1 MSTNNAIMESKKL
14 VRSNGLLWSPA
25 DITKTLKERII
36 SKNYRSLIY
45 KCILHDE
52 LGRAQVQW
60 TECQT
65 VEEITYEHWCREC
78 SSNENISEDNQLRA
92 LEKWLSE
99 NELVD
104 GKYRQHHNPFDYEGK
119 LPELTFLIDTEG
131 NPMLYRGNIHFI
143 YGKPGTYKSWV
154 VLSML
159 QHHDVR
165 FWDFE
170 NGMSGVLRRLQSLGV
185 DRERANYFD
194 NPQSAE
200 AVRKRVTEYVRTKPE
215 VVCIDGFSGLAGVM
229 EINPESN
236 QEVQRVF
243 NEVLVPLRNAGVTT
257 VVLDHLPKDS
267 SVDDYPIGAQT
278 KKSQSDVAYLFKQN
292 PANEGVVIYVSKD
305 RNGAISDRAE
315 AGSYPKRYGTVNL
328 VAKDESISVQISPLY
343 VARINGTDVVE
354 SEALMRKRI
363 WDYIDDNESC
373 SKSDIERNV
382 PGKTERKRKALK
394 NLVDDGYV
402 LSKTVGTSMIHSIIK
417 PLEIDWEPM
426 GRR

>member
-1 MSTNNAIMESKKL
+1 MLTETEPIIYQQLIK
-14 VRSNGLLWSPA
+14 SNGMSWLPEDLS
-25 DITKTLKERII
+25 KTLKDRIL
-36 SKNYRSLIY
+36 STGLRALTY

-52 LGRAQVQW
+52 ASRATLSWNEQADGDGYSY
-60 TECQT
+60 T
-65 VEEITYEHWCREC
+65 HWCRHC
-78 SSNENISEDNQLRA
+78 FSNEKLSVEEQLFGMS
-92 LEKWLSE
+92 KWLLE

-119 LPELTFLIDTEG
+119 LPELTFLRDTEG

-185 DRERANYFD
+185 SRERANYFD
-194 NPQSAE
+194 NPQSVE
-200 AVRKRVTEYVRTKPE
+200 AVHARVAEYVRTKPE
-215 VVCIDGFSGLAGVM
+215 IVCIDGFSGLAGVM

-243 NEVLVPLRNAGVTT
+243 NDVLVPLRNAGITT

-267 SVDDYPIGAQT
+267 AVDDYPIGAQT

-292 PANEGVVIYVSKD
+292 PANDGVVIYVSKD
-305 RNGAISDRAE
+305 RNGAITDRAE

-328 VAKDESISVQISPLY
+328 IAKDESISVLISPLY
-343 VARINGTDVVE
+343 VARINGADVVE
-354 SEALMRKRI
+354 SEALLRKRI
-363 WDYIDDNESC
+363 WDYIEDNESC
-373 SKSDIERNV
+373 SKSDVERNV

-402 LSKTVGTSMIHSIIK
+402 LSRTVGTSIIHSIIK

>member
-1 MSTNNAIMESKKL
+1 MLPEDSLSSYQQLRK
-14 VRSNGLLWSPA
+14 SNGTVWTPEAVVEILRDKLLNESSRS
-25 DITKTLKERII
+25 IT
-36 SKNYRSLIY
+36 Y
-45 KCILHDE
+45 KCIMHEEAGRAILNWDDVEDDE
-52 LGRAQVQW
+52 IYFSLFCSHCFKKERVSSEEQLIALGR
-60 TECQT
+60 
-65 VEEITYEHWCREC
+65 
-78 SSNENISEDNQLRA
+78 
-92 LEKWLSE
+92 WLSA

-119 LPELTFLIDTEG
+119 LPELTYLTDTEG
-131 NPMLYRGNIHFI
+131 NSMLYRGNIHFI

-154 VLSML
+154 VLSMV
-159 QHHDVR
+159 QNHDVR

-185 DRERANYFD
+185 SRERANYFD
-194 NPQSAE
+194 NPQSVE
-200 AVRKRVTEYVRTKPE
+200 AVHKRVSEYIRTKPE
-215 VVCIDGFSGLAGVM
+215 IVCIDGFSGLAGVM

-236 QEVQRVF
+236 HEVQKVF
-243 NEVLVPLRNAGVTT
+243 NEVLVPLRNAGITT

-267 SVDDYPIGAQT
+267 AVDDYPIGAQT
-278 KKSQSDVAYLFKQN
+278 KKSQSDVAYLFRQN
-292 PANEGVVIYVSKD
+292 PANDGVLIYVSKD

-315 AGSYPKRYGTVNL
+315 AGGYPKRYGTVNL
-328 VAKDESISVQISPLY
+328 IAKDESISVQISPLY

-354 SEALMRKRI
+354 SEALLRKRI
-363 WDYIDDNESC
+363 WDYIEDNDNC

-402 LSKTVGTSMIHSIIK
+402 LSRTVGTSIVHSIIK

>member
-1 MSTNNAIMESKKL
+1 MLPEDSLSSYQQLRK
-14 VRSNGLLWSPA
+14 SNGTVWTPEAVVEILRDKLLNESSRS
-25 DITKTLKERII
+25 IT
-36 SKNYRSLIY
+36 Y
-45 KCILHDE
+45 KCIMHEEAGRAILNWDDVEDDE
-52 LGRAQVQW
+52 IYFSLFCSHCFKKERVSSEEQLIALGR
-60 TECQT
+60 
-65 VEEITYEHWCREC
+65 
-78 SSNENISEDNQLRA
+78 
-92 LEKWLSE
+92 WLSA

-119 LPELTFLIDTEG
+119 LPELTYLTDTEG
-131 NPMLYRGNIHFI
+131 NSMLYRGNIHFI

-154 VLSML
+154 VLSMV
-159 QHHDVR
+159 QNHDVR

-185 DRERANYFD
+185 SKERANYFD
-194 NPQSAE
+194 NPQSVE
-200 AVRKRVTEYVRTKPE
+200 AVHKRVSEYIRTKPE
-215 VVCIDGFSGLAGVM
+215 IVCIDGFSGLAGVM

-236 QEVQRVF
+236 HEVQKVF
-243 NEVLVPLRNAGVTT
+243 NEVLVPLRNAGITT

-267 SVDDYPIGAQT
+267 AVDDYPIGAQT

-292 PANEGVVIYVSKD
+292 PANDGVLIYVSKD

-315 AGSYPKRYGTVNL
+315 AGGYPKRYGTVNL
-328 VAKDESISVQISPLY
+328 IAKDESISVQISPLY

-354 SEALMRKRI
+354 SEALLRKRI
-363 WDYIDDNESC
+363 WDYIEDNDNC

-402 LSKTVGTSMIHSIIK
+402 LSRTVGTSIVHSIIK

>member
-1 MSTNNAIMESKKL
+1 MLTETEPIIYQQLIK
-14 VRSNGLLWSPA
+14 SNGMSWLPEDLS
-25 DITKTLKERII
+25 KTLKDRIL
-36 SKNYRSLIY
+36 STGLRALIY

-52 LGRAQVQW
+52 ASRATLSWSEQADGDGYSY
-60 TECQT
+60 T
-65 VEEITYEHWCREC
+65 HWCRHC
-78 SSNENISEDNQLRA
+78 FSNEKLSVEEQLFGMS
-92 LEKWLSE
+92 KWLLE

-119 LPELTFLIDTEG
+119 LPELTFLRDTEG

-185 DRERANYFD
+185 SRERANYFD
-194 NPQSAE
+194 NPQSVE
-200 AVRKRVTEYVRTKPE
+200 AVHARVAEYVRTKPE
-215 VVCIDGFSGLAGVM
+215 IVCIDGFSGLAGVM

-243 NEVLVPLRNAGVTT
+243 NDVLVPLRNAGVTT

-267 SVDDYPIGAQT
+267 AVDDYPIGAQT

-292 PANEGVVIYVSKD
+292 PANDGVVIYVSKD
-305 RNGAISDRAE
+305 RNGAITDRAE

-328 VAKDESISVQISPLY
+328 IAKDESISVLISPLY
-343 VARINGTDVVE
+343 VARINGADVVE
-354 SEALMRKRI
+354 SEALLRKRI
-363 WDYIDDNESC
+363 WDYIEDNESC
-373 SKSDIERNV
+373 SKSDVERNV

-402 LSKTVGTSMIHSIIK
+402 LSRTVGTSIIHSIIK

>member
-1 MSTNNAIMESKKL
+1 MLPEDSLSSYQQLKKNDGTVWKPEMIVEILGDKVFNKSSCSVIYRCIMHEEPGRAILNWDDQE
-14 VRSNGLLWSPA
+14 
-25 DITKTLKERII
+25 DEET
-36 SKNYRSLIY
+36 YYSLICPQCFR
-45 KCILHDE
+45 KEKI
-52 LGRAQVQW
+52 
-60 TECQT
+60 
-65 VEEITYEHWCREC
+65 
-78 SSNENISEDNQLRA
+78 SSEDQLIS
-92 LEKWLSE
+92 LGKWLSE

-119 LPELTFLIDTEG
+119 LPELTFLKDTEG
-131 NPMLYRGNIHFI
+131 NSMLYRGNIHFI

-185 DRERANYFD
+185 SRERANYFD
-194 NPQSAE
+194 NPQSVE
-200 AVRKRVTEYVRTKPE
+200 AVHARVAEYVRTKPE
-215 VVCIDGFSGLAGVM
+215 IVCIDGFSGLAGVM
-229 EINPESN
+229 GINPESN

-243 NEVLVPLRNAGVTT
+243 NDVFVPLRNAGITT

-278 KKSQSDVAYLFKQN
+278 KKSQSDVAYLFRQN
-292 PANEGVVIYVSKD
+292 PANDGVFIYVSKD
-305 RNGAISDRAE
+305 RNGAITDRAE

-328 VAKDESISVQISPLY
+328 IAKDESISVLISPLY
-343 VARINGTDVVE
+343 VARINGADVVE
-354 SEALMRKRI
+354 SEALLRKRI
-363 WDYIDDNESC
+363 WDYIEDNESC
-373 SKSDIERNV
+373 SKSDVERNV

-402 LSKTVGTSMIHSIIK
+402 LSRTVGTSIIHSIIK

>member
-1 MSTNNAIMESKKL
+1 MLPEDSLSSYQQLRK
-14 VRSNGLLWSPA
+14 SNGTVWTPEAVVEILRDKLLNESSRS
-25 DITKTLKERII
+25 IT
-36 SKNYRSLIY
+36 Y
-45 KCILHDE
+45 KCIMHEEAGRAILNWDE
-52 LGRAQVQW
+52 VEDDEIYFSLFCSHCFKKERVSSEEQLIALGR
-60 TECQT
+60 
-65 VEEITYEHWCREC
+65 
-78 SSNENISEDNQLRA
+78 
-92 LEKWLSE
+92 WLSA

-119 LPELTFLIDTEG
+119 LPELTYLTDTEG
-131 NPMLYRGNIHFI
+131 NSMLYRGNIHFI

-154 VLSML
+154 VLSMV
-159 QHHDVR
+159 QNHDVR

-185 DRERANYFD
+185 SRERANYFD
-194 NPQSAE
+194 NPQSVE
-200 AVRKRVTEYVRTKPE
+200 AVHKRVSEYIRTKPE
-215 VVCIDGFSGLAGVM
+215 IVCIDGFSGLAGVM

-236 QEVQRVF
+236 HEVQKVF
-243 NEVLVPLRNAGVTT
+243 NEVLVPLRNAGITT

-267 SVDDYPIGAQT
+267 AVDDYPIGAQT

-292 PANEGVVIYVSKD
+292 PANDGVLIYVSKD

-315 AGSYPKRYGTVNL
+315 AGGYPKRYGTVNL
-328 VAKDESISVQISPLY
+328 IAKDESISVQISPLY

-354 SEALMRKRI
+354 SEALLRKRI
-363 WDYIDDNESC
+363 WDYIEDNDNC

-402 LSKTVGTSMIHSIIK
+402 LSRTVGTSIVHSMIK

>member
-1 MSTNNAIMESKKL
+1 MLTETEPIIYQQLIK
-14 VRSNGLLWSPA
+14 SNGMSWLPEDLS
-25 DITKTLKERII
+25 KTLKDRIL
-36 SKNYRSLIY
+36 STGSRALIY

-52 LGRAQVQW
+52 PSRATLSWSEQADGDR
-60 TECQT
+60 
-65 VEEITYEHWCREC
+65 YSYSHWCRHC
-78 SSNENISEDNQLRA
+78 LSNEKLSVEEQLFGMS
-92 LEKWLSE
+92 KWLLE

-119 LPELTFLIDTEG
+119 LPELTFLRDTEG

-185 DRERANYFD
+185 SRERANYFD
-194 NPQSAE
+194 NPQSVE
-200 AVRKRVTEYVRTKPE
+200 AVHARVAEYVRTKPE
-215 VVCIDGFSGLAGVM
+215 IVCIDGFSGLAGVM

-243 NEVLVPLRNAGVTT
+243 NDVFVPLRNAGITT

-267 SVDDYPIGAQT
+267 AVDDYPIGAQT

-292 PANEGVVIYVSKD
+292 PANDGVVIYVSKD
-305 RNGAISDRAE
+305 RNGAITDRAE

-328 VAKDESISVQISPLY
+328 IAKDESISVLISPLY
-343 VARINGTDVVE
+343 VARINGADVVE
-354 SEALMRKRI
+354 SEALLRKRI
-363 WDYIDDNESC
+363 WDYIEDNESC
-373 SKSDIERNV
+373 SKSDVERNV

-402 LSKTVGTSMIHSIIK
+402 LSRTVGTSIIHSIIK

>member
-1 MSTNNAIMESKKL
+1 MLTETEPIIYQQLIK
-14 VRSNGLLWSPA
+14 SNGMSWLPEDLS
-25 DITKTLKERII
+25 KTLKDRIL
-36 SKNYRSLIY
+36 STGLRGLIY

-52 LGRAQVQW
+52 ASRATLSWNEEVDGDGYSYTHW
-60 TECQT
+60 CPHCFSNEKLS
-65 VEEITYEHWCREC
+65 VEE
-78 SSNENISEDNQLRA
+78 QLFGMS
-92 LEKWLSE
+92 KWLLE

-119 LPELTFLIDTEG
+119 LPELTFLRDTEG

-185 DRERANYFD
+185 SRERANYFD
-194 NPQSAE
+194 NPQSVE
-200 AVRKRVTEYVRTKPE
+200 AVHARVAEYVRTKPE
-215 VVCIDGFSGLAGVM
+215 IVCIDGFSGLAGVM

-243 NEVLVPLRNAGVTT
+243 NDVLVPLRNAGITT

-267 SVDDYPIGAQT
+267 AVDDYPIGAQT

-292 PANEGVVIYVSKD
+292 PANDGVVIYVSKD
-305 RNGAISDRAE
+305 RNGAITDRAE

-328 VAKDESISVQISPLY
+328 IAKDESISVLISPLY
-343 VARINGTDVVE
+343 VARINGADVVE
-354 SEALMRKRI
+354 SEALLRKRI
-363 WDYIDDNESC
+363 WDYIEDNESC
-373 SKSDIERNV
+373 SKSDVERNV

-402 LSKTVGTSMIHSIIK
+402 LSRTVGTSIIHSIIK

>member
-1 MSTNNAIMESKKL
+1 MLTETEPIIYQQLIK
-14 VRSNGLLWSPA
+14 SNGTSWLPEDLS
-25 DITKTLKERII
+25 KTLKDRIL
-36 SKNYRSLIY
+36 STGLRTLIY

-52 LGRAQVQW
+52 PSRATLSWNEQADGDGYSY
-60 TECQT
+60 T
-65 VEEITYEHWCREC
+65 HWCRHC
-78 SSNENISEDNQLRA
+78 FSNEKLSVEEQLFGMS
-92 LEKWLSE
+92 KWLLE

-119 LPELTFLIDTEG
+119 LPELTFLRDTEG

-185 DRERANYFD
+185 SRERANYFD
-194 NPQSAE
+194 NPQSVE
-200 AVRKRVTEYVRTKPE
+200 AVHARVAEYVRTKPE
-215 VVCIDGFSGLAGVM
+215 IVCIDGFSGLAGVM

-243 NEVLVPLRNAGVTT
+243 NDVFVPLRNAGITT

-267 SVDDYPIGAQT
+267 AVDDYPIGAQT

-292 PANEGVVIYVSKD
+292 PANDGVVIYVSKD
-305 RNGAISDRAE
+305 RNGAITDRAE

-328 VAKDESISVQISPLY
+328 IAKDESISVLISPLY
-343 VARINGTDVVE
+343 VARINGADVVE
-354 SEALMRKRI
+354 SEALLRKRI
-363 WDYIDDNESC
+363 WDYIEDNESC
-373 SKSDIERNV
+373 SKSDVERNV

-394 NLVDDGYV
+394 NLVDDAYV
-402 LSKTVGTSMIHSIIK
+402 LSRTVGTSIVHSINK